1 MTVHVPAFKAG
12 PAPRRVRPARSATL
26 AALLTLALG
35 LATSFG
41 LIGIRERAHM
51 LDGTVTIDNRPG
63 TGFTIT
69 VALPLHA
76 IRQGDVLS

>member
-26 AALLTLALG
+26 ATLLTLALG

-41 LIGIRERAHM
+41 LVGIRERAHM

-63 TGFTIT
+63 TGFTIA

>member
-1 MTVHVPAFKAG
+1 MPAFKAG

-26 AALLTLALG
+26 AALLTLTLALG

-41 LIGIRERAHM
+41 PIGIRERAHM

-63 TGFTIT
+63 TGFTIA

-76 IRQGDVLS
+76 IRQGGVLS